1 MHTVCFSK
9 LLSGFTGFLM
19 AGKKH
24 VHQLLDK
31 KNHLNHH
38 LKVDQISKLSSL
50 LSSAKFEKKKVSRF
64 KLQSTFILSQFYN
77 FVKSSE

>member
-31 KNHLNHH
+31 KNHLKFH

-50 LSSAKFEKKKVSRF
+50 LSSAKFEKKGF
-64 KLQSTFILSQFYN
+64 KIQITIHIHTFTILQFF
-77 FVKSSE
+77 